1 MEMKNK
7 DRVLSN
13 ERTVNHQ
20 NKNKLLYFFALFGV
34 IIIAANLRAPLTAV
48 GPVVAEISN
57 ELGLTSLWAGMI
69 TTIPLIAFALLSG
82 FIPRLSKNTKMETV
96 LFYSLLVLTLGLF
109 IRQLG
114 FVSTLF
120 IGAALVGVAI
130 TVGNVL
136 MPAYIKN
143 NFPTNVGTVTGVYS
157 VAMNLTAA
165 LAAGYSINLGELTNY
180 GWKGSLGIWIILS
193 LIACL
198 VWLPLIRSPKV
209 RNLKEANT
217 ENHTNL
223 GTKIYRSKLAWAV
236 TLFMGLQSLLYY
248 CLVAWLPQVMQ
259 TWGMESEKSGWIL
272 SYVQFAQLPMTFLG
286 AVIASKMKNQ
296 KPLAAVVGILFIVGL
311 LGILIFKTDYIIL
324 WCICIG
330 TASGLAFSLS
340 MLFFVLRTSR
350 TQHAAELS
358 AMAQSFGYLIAAF
371 GPPIFGAL
379 FDRFNSWVPSLALLL
394 VLSFILLIAGLISG
408 QSKTIEN

>member
-1 MEMKNK
+1 METAKK
-7 DRVLSN
+7 DRILSN
-13 ERTVNHQ
+13 ERSVNQ
-20 NKNKLLYFFALFGV
+20 QSNNKWFYFVALFGV

-48 GPVVAEISN
+48 GPVVSEISE

-96 LFYSLLVLTLGLF
+96 LFGSLLVLTFGLF

-114 FVSTLF
+114 FISTLF

-143 NFPTNVGTVTGVYS
+143 NFPTKIGAVTGIYS

-165 LAAGYSINLGELTNY
+165 LAAGYSINLGKLTNY
-180 GWKGSLGIWIILS
+180 GWKGSLGIWIVLS
-193 LIACL
+193 LLACL
-198 VWLPLIRSPKV
+198 AWLPLIRSSKN
-209 RNLKEANT
+209 RTLKEAST
-217 ENHTNL
+217 ENYKNL

-236 TLFMGLQSLLYY
+236 TVFMGLQSLLYY

-296 KPLAAVVGILFIVGL
+296 KPLAAVVGILFMVGL
-311 LGILIFKTDYIIL
+311 LGIIIFKTQYILL

-358 AMAQSFGYLIAAF
+358 AMAQSFGYFIAAF

-379 FDRFNSWVPSLALLL
+379 FDGFNSWTPSLMLLL
-394 VLSFILLIAGLISG
+394 VLSVVLLIAGLISG
-408 QSKTIEN
+408 QRKTIEN